1 MQNLRILFFLGFI
14 WLPYLAESQVKF
26 YEIFTNNGYDFGQ
39 GITQLEDSSYVVT
52 GSSSSFVEGASQAFL
67 LKIDKFG
74 TYKWSASYGG
84 IESEGGRRVLYKKN
98 VGFYVAG
105 YTNSIGKGGFDNYLV
120 KTDESGNFL
129 WEKSYGG
136 TGWEKVND
144 ATMLIDTGIM
154 MVGLTNTNTAGND
167 DIYIVRTDKDGDTL
181 WTKTLGGNGDDFAT
195 CIRQLNDSICIIGGQ
210 TYVQD
215 SLLKK
220 AYLLCIKTNGEI
232 QWEHYYG
239 NKGEYIFNDLCI
251 VGDHIN
257 PVGSNL
263 FPLNS
268 ELDAYSAKIDTS
280 GAFISEFLTV
290 TPGKESYELT
300 TTYSAVD
307 KIYLAYSRLL
317 EGTTFPVGEDL
328 NIARFNEANY
338 GWEGLA
344 FGITNTGDDVGG
356 QIISTSDGGA
366 IIVGY
371 NTSYGAGGKNVF
383 IAKIG
388 INDDFPL
395 TNGVPTTYSLVQLEE
410 QLMQDNI
417 SMYPNPAS
425 SELFLNI
432 PNDLS
437 EIIISTISGQR
448 ISGITPQ
455 QINNLS
461 VTDTEQNLC
470 KINLDTLESG
480 NYYIS
485 IISKT
490 MIVNKMFTIIK

>member
-1 MQNLRILFFLGFI
+1 MKIKVYISFL
-14 WLPYLAESQVKF
+14 
-26 YEIFTNNGYDFGQ
+26 
-39 GITQLEDSSYVVT
+39 
-52 GSSSSFVEGASQAFL
+52 FL
-67 LKIDKFG
+67 LILLKVKAQEIILSQPFAAAQFL
-74 TYKWSASYGG
+74 SPASVGNGVFDQRIQSNFRSQSIAGSNFAKTIVVGWDRKYN
-84 IESEGGRRVLYKKN
+84 RRTLDQ
-98 VGFYVAG
+98 
-105 YTNSIGKGGFDNYLV
+105 TNYL
-120 KTDESGNFL
+120 
-129 WEKSYGG
+129 
-136 TGWEKVND
+136 
-144 ATMLIDTGIM
+144 GI
-154 MVGLTNTNTAGND
+154 
-167 DIYIVRTDKDGDTL
+167 
-181 WTKTLGGNGDDFAT
+181 
-195 CIRQLNDSICIIGGQ
+195 
-210 TYVQD
+210 
-215 SLLKK
+215 
-220 AYLLCIKTNGEI
+220 
-232 QWEHYYG
+232 
-239 NKGEYIFNDLCI
+239 
-251 VGDHIN
+251 
-257 PVGSNL
+257 
-263 FPLNS
+263 
-268 ELDAYSAKIDTS
+268 
-280 GAFISEFLTV
+280 
-290 TPGKESYELT
+290 
-300 TTYSAVD
+300 
-307 KIYLAYSRLL
+307 
-317 EGTTFPVGEDL
+317 
-328 NIARFNEANY
+328 
-338 GWEGLA
+338 
-344 FGITNTGDDVGG
+344 GG

-388 INDDFPL
+388 VNDDFPL

>member
-1 MQNLRILFFLGFI
+1 M
-14 WLPYLAESQVKF
+14 
-26 YEIFTNNGYDFGQ
+26 
-39 GITQLEDSSYVVT
+39 
-52 GSSSSFVEGASQAFL
+52 
-67 LKIDKFG
+67 
-74 TYKWSASYGG
+74 
-84 IESEGGRRVLYKKN
+84 
-98 VGFYVAG
+98 
-105 YTNSIGKGGFDNYLV
+105 
-120 KTDESGNFL
+120 
-129 WEKSYGG
+129 
-136 TGWEKVND
+136 
-144 ATMLIDTGIM
+144 
-154 MVGLTNTNTAGND
+154 
-167 DIYIVRTDKDGDTL
+167 RTDKDGDTL

-280 GAFISEFLTV
+280 GAFISEFLTI

-307 KIYLAYSRLL
+307 KIYLTYSRLL

-328 NIARFNEANY
+328 NIARFNESNY

-344 FGITNTGDDVGG
+344 FGITNT
-356 QIISTSDGGA
+356 A
-366 IIVGY
+366 
-371 NTSYGAGGKNVF
+371 YGAGGKNVF

-425 SELFLNI
+425 SELFVNI

-448 ISGITPQ
+448 ISGITSQ

-485 IISKT
+485 IISN
-490 MIVNKMFTIIK
+490 VDNY